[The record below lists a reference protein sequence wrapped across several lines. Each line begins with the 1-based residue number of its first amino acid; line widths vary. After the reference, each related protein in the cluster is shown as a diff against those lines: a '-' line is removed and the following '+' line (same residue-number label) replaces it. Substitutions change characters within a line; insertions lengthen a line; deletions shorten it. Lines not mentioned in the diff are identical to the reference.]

1 MILAA
6 GLTPAWQQI
15 YLFDRFEPGEV
26 NRAVG
31 VGRCASGKVI
41 NVGVALHLLE
51 CKARIL
57 SIIGGGA
64 RGALDSDLAALGVP
78 RRWVDTAA
86 ETRTCI
92 TILDQQSGHATELV
106 ENAGPLSADELARF
120 YDAFV
125 QEAAAAEFVIL
136 TGSLPDGAPSSFFRE
151 LLSQVG
157 CPTLLD
163 IRGPELLLALDC
175 RPLIIKPNREELA
188 ATVGRSLAEDDDLLR
203 AMADLHCRG
212 AQWVVVSEGKKAVW
226 VRGTSGTFRLE
237 PPQIDHAANPIGC
250 GDVLA
255 ASIAAALTRGV
266 DPPEAVRFGIAA
278 AAESALDLYPA
289 RLDPANLATRLAAV
303 KMERIQ

>member
-1 MILAA
+1 MILSA

-57 SIIGGGA
+57 SVIGGGA
-64 RGALDSDLAALGVP
+64 RGALDGDLAALGVP

-92 TILDQQSGHATELV
+92 TILDQESGRATELV

-136 TGSLPDGAPSSFFRE
+136 AGSLPDGAPSGFFRE

-175 RPLIIKPNREELA
+175 RPLVIKPNREELA

-237 PPQIDHAANPIGC
+237 PPQIERAANPIGC
-250 GDVLA
+250 ADALGA
-255 ASIAAALTRGV
+255 CIAAAL
-266 DPPEAVRFGIAA
+266 PPPVA
-278 AAESALDLYPA
+278 
-289 RLDPANLATRLAAV
+289 
-303 KMERIQ
+303 